1 MLIGNMTEQ
10 PVVSIMGMCIGRGTI
25 ISMILVILVLP
36 SVLVFGNKL
45 IEKTRFK
52 LNLLSGG
59 EHEVMKI
66 GEAETAEATAQDA
79 ATGETEGGCEHA

>member
-1 MLIGNMTEQ
+1 MKKL
-10 PVVSIMGMCIGRGTI
+10 PVTPTKGEKIWS
-25 ISMILVILVLP
+25 LVYLALEYLVLP

-66 GEAETAEATAQDA
+66 GEAETAEAAAQDA